1 MLPSLI
7 SNLAFRLDE
16 RAGDGASTLPKLIKN
31 RIHLHDQRA
40 GVSISEVKTHVFP
53 NAQRFLFSITA
64 ERDEYIVLLTLRR
77 EACLQFC
84 MARHNSIRESLMT
97 PSKLRP
103 ALLKWQ
109 LRQLWLSNIVMLA
122 LGVPYVLLTKE
133 PLIPPGNL
141 VALLAIIAHSGI
153 MAACL
158 GRISSPRIGFLYAQG
173 FTRDQI
179 WWHTLLASVVSATL
193 VCGTTWLLMVTGLR
207 AIIQD
212 QYLESPCFPYA
223 ARAEG
228 TFPFIL
234 LFEYALTIPLVH
246 YSWVRAN
253 QPCGDAEAGLTLSIG
268 GICLLLWGY
277 GMALSHSRYPGFLSL
292 VAWSCAPLILLLI
305 LVCWRTHRRMEVR
318 S

>member
-1 MLPSLI
+1 MTTS
-7 SNLAFRLDE
+7 R
-16 RAGDGASTLPKLIKN
+16 IK
-31 RIHLHDQRA
+31 
-40 GVSISEVKTHVFP
+40 
-53 NAQRFLFSITA
+53 
-64 ERDEYIVLLTLRR
+64 
-77 EACLQFC
+77 
-84 MARHNSIRESLMT
+84 
-97 PSKLRP
+97 P

-109 LRQLWLSNIVMLA
+109 LRKLWLFNIVMLA

-141 VALLAIIAHSGI
+141 VPLSAIIVHSGI
-153 MAACL
+153 MAASL

-179 WWHTLLASVVSATL
+179 WWHTLLASVVSAIL
-193 VCGTTWLLMVTGLR
+193 VCGTAWLLMVTGLR
-207 AIIQD
+207 AYVHD
-212 QYLESPCFPYA
+212 QLLESPWFPYA

-228 TFPFIL
+228 AFPLIL
-234 LFEYALTIPLVH
+234 LFEYALTIPLMH

-253 QPCGDAEAGLTLSIG
+253 QPYSDAEAGLTLSIG
-268 GICLLLWGY
+268 GVCLLLWGY

-292 VAWSCAPLILLLI
+292 VAWSCTPLILLLI